1 MCQQCRLVAEHLVLF
16 LTLLAGSVSRTTCA
30 VLVLPFELSFGAGKH
45 HRPLDA
51 QRLLHARELSPMIY
65 R

>member
-16 LTLLAGSVSRTTCA
+16 LVGSVSRTTCA
-30 VLVLPFELSFGAGKH
+30 ELVLPFELHSRADKQH
-45 HRPLDA
+45 NKPLDA
-51 QRLLHARELSPMIY
+51 QGQLHAEEFSPKIY